1 MGLLFEFRTFLLR
14 GNVIDMAIA
23 VIIGAVVSGLVEDLI
38 TPLIAAIGG
47 NPDFPVFIW
56 PIIAASSRMDPSS
69 TR

>member
-1 MGLLFEFRTFLLR
+1 
-14 GNVIDMAIA
+14 MAIA
-23 VIIGAVVSGLVEDLI
+23 VIIGAVVSGLLEYLI

-56 PIIAASSRMDPSS
+56 PLIAASSRMDTSS